1 MRGAVAFEWTKLWS
15 VRSTW
20 WSLVAAGLLTAAASV
35 VVGMSAFAS
44 AENGFDTARPA
55 PHTVAD
61 ALMVAQ
67 LAVVVLATLAVTGEY
82 ASGSIRTT
90 LQSVPVRW
98 RLLLGKAAVVAAVA
112 AALGVLLGL
121 LGTACAAPVMREY
134 GAFTAADAA
143 AAAAGAGGYL
153 AALALLAIGVGT
165 MLRSAA
171 GAITGLVLLQLAVPQ
186 LLRAIGARWLEGV
199 ADHLPSSAGVV
210 LITRDHEPYG
220 AGIAVAVLL
229 AWSAAALAAGYA
241 VLRARDA

>member
-1 MRGAVAFEWTKLWS
+1 MRGAIAFEWTKLVS

-44 AENGFDTARPA
+44 AENGFETARPA
-55 PHTVAD
+55 PHAVAD

-67 LAVVVLATLAVTGEY
+67 LAVLVPATLAVTGEY
-82 ASGSIRTT
+82 ASGSIRTS

-112 AALGVLLGL
+112 AVLGVLLSA

-134 GAFTAADAA
+134 GEFTAADAV
-143 AAAAGAGGYL
+143 AAAAGTGGYL
-153 AALALLAIGVGT
+153 SALALMAIGTGT

-186 LLRAIGARWLEGV
+186 LLRAIGAGWLAAV
-199 ADHLPSSAGVV
+199 ADHLPSTAGLV
-210 LITRDHEPYG
+210 LITQDHEPYG
-220 AGIAVAVLL
+220 PGVAVAVLL
-229 AWSAAALAAGYA
+229 GWSAAALAAGYA
-241 VLRARDA
+241 VLRGRDA